1 MTRPLDDA
9 MAAALVL
16 RHMLSRT
23 NRSVLADHWRG
34 DPATSTKSFG
44 SPSKGPGGM
53 RYRVVCDNQVPVDQ
67 PKTHAHIVEV
77 GTGTTPQHYDRLWSV
92 AEVIA
97 ANGRGDVF
105 YTLSASTGEAAR
117 VIVVRCSVCGQQ
129 IVRSSADAITDNNLD
144 SLPDCVR

>member
-1 MTRPLDDA
+1 M
-9 MAAALVL
+9 
-16 RHMLSRT
+16 RH
-23 NRSVLADHWRG
+23 
-34 DPATSTKSFG
+34 
-44 SPSKGPGGM
+44 
-53 RYRVVCDNQVPVDQ
+53 RVVCDNLVPVDQ

-97 ANGRGDVF
+97 ATAGAMLH
-105 YTLSASTGEAAR
+105 TLSASTREAAR

-129 IVRSSADAITDNNLD
+129 IIRSSADAITDNNLD

>member
-1 MTRPLDDA
+1 
-9 MAAALVL
+9 
-16 RHMLSRT
+16 
-23 NRSVLADHWRG
+23 
-34 DPATSTKSFG
+34 
-44 SPSKGPGGM
+44 M
-53 RYRVVCDNQVPVDQ
+53 RYRVVCDNQVPLDQ

-105 YTLSASTGEAAR
+105 YALSASTGEAAR

>member
-1 MTRPLDDA
+1 
-9 MAAALVL
+9 
-16 RHMLSRT
+16 
-23 NRSVLADHWRG
+23 
-34 DPATSTKSFG
+34 
-44 SPSKGPGGM
+44 M

-117 VIVVRCSVCGQQ
+117 VIVVGCSVCGQQ
-129 IVRSSADAITDNNLD
+129 IIRSSADAITDNNLD

>member
-1 MTRPLDDA
+1 

-16 RHMLSRT
+16 RHVLGRT
-23 NRSVLADHWRG
+23 NRSVLVITGA
-34 DPATSTKSFG
+34 ATPPLGRNHSRPPRREG
-44 SPSKGPGGM
+44 EGM

-105 YTLSASTGEAAR
+105 YTLSASAGEAAR
-117 VIVVRCSVCGQQ
+117 VIVVGCSVCGQQ
-129 IVRSSADAITDNNLD
+129 IIRSSADAITDNNLD

>member
-1 MTRPLDDA
+1 

-23 NRSVLADHWRG
+23 NRSVLADHRRG

-44 SPSKGPGGM
+44 SPSGGGAGM
-53 RYRVVCDNQVPVDQ
+53 RYRVVCDNQVPLDQ

-77 GTGTTPQHYDRLWSV
+77 GTGTTPHHYDRLWSV

-105 YTLSASTGEAAR
+105 YALSASMGEAER

-129 IVRSSADAITDNNLD
+129 IIRSSADAITDNNLD